1 MNFSNKSATSNETSR
16 NPCRYKEDFKHL
28 PLTIFYSLF
37 FLFGLSLNAMVLV
50 FITFRTKHWTPF
62 IIYMLNLTMCDFL
75 FVFMLPFLIYYYA
88 GANDW
93 PFSEPVCKIVRFF
106 FYTDLYGSILFL
118 SVISLHRFIGICY
131 PVRSLSWL
139 SIRRAKLVSVGVWA
153 SVLSG
158 QTPVLYYSCTRKYRE
173 GFFCVGTTGPEVYYE
188 LLVYSSV
195 ISVVMFAVPFMVV
208 MVCYSLMVRKLL
220 GPSWGSGERQ
230 QGLRAAHR
238 TKQKSVKMIII
249 VLMTFMFCFL
259 PFHLTR
265 SLFYSFRYLRDKH
278 PEQITCEL
286 LEGSSI
292 AYVLTRVMAS
302 ANSLFNPILYFM
314 AVRGF
319 RKTTK
324 KHKQPDNGLPECANT
339 ALMTSL

>member
-1 MNFSNKSATSNETSR
+1 MTSIPVPFWSGSSMPYSHSTILPHPTLSSCWWTR
-16 NPCRYKEDFKHL
+16 NLHL
-28 PLTIFYSLF
+28 HPTTMHLLF
-37 FLFGLSLNAMVLV
+37 
-50 FITFRTKHWTPF
+50 
-62 IIYMLNLTMCDFL
+62 
-75 FVFMLPFLIYYYA
+75 
-88 GANDW
+88 
-93 PFSEPVCKIVRFF
+93 
-106 FYTDLYGSILFL
+106 
-118 SVISLHRFIGICY
+118 
-131 PVRSLSWL
+131 
-139 SIRRAKLVSVGVWA
+139 
-153 SVLSG
+153 
-158 QTPVLYYSCTRKYRE
+158 TRKYRK
-173 GFFCVGTTGPEVYYE
+173 GFFCVGTTGPEFYYE
-188 LLVYSSV
+188 VLVYSSV
-195 ISVVMFAVPFMVV
+195 ISVVMFAVPFMVI
-208 MVCYSLMVRKLL
+208 MVCYGLMVRKLL

-230 QGLRAAHR
+230 QGAAHR

-314 AVRGF
+314 AVRDF

-324 KHKQPDNGLPECANT
+324 KHKKPGNGLPGCANT

>member
-1 MNFSNKSATSNETSR
+1 MLTSKLPFWKHNCHLNWTIQLNLGRTGKCKCTEISAVE
-16 NPCRYKEDFKHL
+16 L
-28 PLTIFYSLF
+28 SLF
-37 FLFGLSLNAMVLV
+37 LKDAIDRMTSIPVPFWSGSSLPYSHSTILPHPTLSSCWCTRKLRLHPTTMHLLF
-50 FITFRTKHWTPF
+50 
-62 IIYMLNLTMCDFL
+62 
-75 FVFMLPFLIYYYA
+75 
-88 GANDW
+88 
-93 PFSEPVCKIVRFF
+93 
-106 FYTDLYGSILFL
+106 
-118 SVISLHRFIGICY
+118 
-131 PVRSLSWL
+131 
-139 SIRRAKLVSVGVWA
+139 
-153 SVLSG
+153 
-158 QTPVLYYSCTRKYRE
+158 TRKYRE

-278 PEQITCEL
+278 PEQV
-286 LEGSSI
+286 SD
-292 AYVLTRVMAS
+292 AH
-302 ANSLFNPILYFM
+302 IL
-314 AVRGF
+314 
-319 RKTTK
+319 
-324 KHKQPDNGLPECANT
+324 
-339 ALMTSL
+339 

>member
-1 MNFSNKSATSNETSR
+1 MSIRRGGFQAPAADHHLLFILLIRPLPERHGASPHHVPHKALDPVHHLHAQPHHVR
-16 NPCRYKEDFKHL
+16 L
-28 PLTIFYSLF
+28 PLRLHASLPH
-37 FLFGLSLNAMVLV
+37 LLLRGCQRLALWRARLQN
-50 FITFRTKHWTPF
+50 R
-62 IIYMLNLTMCDFL
+62 
-75 FVFMLPFLIYYYA
+75 
-88 GANDW
+88 
-93 PFSEPVCKIVRFF
+93 
-106 FYTDLYGSILFL
+106 SILFL

-153 SVLSG
+153 CVLSG
-158 QTPVLYYSCTRKYRE
+158 QAPVLYYSSTRKYRE

-208 MVCYSLMVRKLL
+208 MVCYGLMVCKLL

-238 TKQKSVKMIII
+238 TKQKSVRMIII

-302 ANSLFNPILYFM
+302 ANSLFNPILYFI
-314 AVRGF
+314 AFRDF

-324 KHKQPDNGLPECANT
+324 KHKKPGNGLPGCANT

>member
-1 MNFSNKSATSNETSR
+1 MNFSNKSAASNETSR
-16 NPCRYKEDFKHL
+16 NPCRYEEDFKHL
-28 PLTIFYSLF
+28 PLTIFYSIF

-93 PFSEPVCKIVRFF
+93 PFGEPVCKIVRFF

-153 SVLSG
+153 CVLSG
-158 QTPVLYYSCTRKYRE
+158 QAPVLYYSCTRKYRK
-173 GFFCVGTTGPEVYYE
+173 GFFCVGTTGPEVFYE
-188 LLVYSSV
+188 VLVYSSV
-195 ISVVMFAVPFMVV
+195 ISVVMFAVPFMVI
-208 MVCYSLMVRKLL
+208 MVCYGLMVRKLL

-230 QGLRAAHR
+230 LGAAHR

-259 PFHLTR
+259 PFHLNR
-265 SLFYSFRYLRDKH
+265 SLFYSLRYLRDKH

-286 LEGSSI
+286 LEGTSI

-314 AVRGF
+314 AVRDF

-324 KHKQPDNGLPECANT
+324 KHNKPDNGLPESANT
-339 ALMTSL
+339 A